1 MIKIFR
7 ITIEDELAG
16 RLDRRTSALRAS
28 NADSVAARKAW
39 TAARAERRGIREQ
52 LVQMAPGIERCMYCG
67 DNRAT
72 DIDHFEPIRELPTRT
87 FEWLNHLLACS
98 TCNSNQKRDRF
109 PRDPSGAAL
118 LLDPTQDDP
127 VRHLRLILRTGDYR
141 PLTPQGEASV
151 AVFGLNRRD
160 LTRGRAGAF
169 EMAKAA
175 LCRTHD
181 LLKQGRHDEAH
192 DCVRALTEQ
201 PHASVLQEILRS
213 AALPGA
219 VDVLGTDLVAALT
232 DQEVLALLPD
242 FTRPSTSG

>member
-16 RLDRRTSALRAS
+16 RLERRTSALKAS

-39 TAARAERRGIREQ
+39 TSARADKGSASNWFRWHRE
-52 LVQMAPGIERCMYCG
+52 
-67 DNRAT
+67 
-72 DIDHFEPIRELPTRT
+72 
-87 FEWLNHLLACS
+87 S
-98 TCNSNQKRDRF
+98 NSNQKRDRF

-141 PLTPQGEASV
+141 PLTLQGEASV

-181 LLKQGRHDEAH
+181 LLEQGRHDEAG

-213 AALPGA
+213 AVLPGA
-219 VDVLGTDLVAALT
+219 VDVLGTDLVAALM

-242 FTRPSTSG
+242 FTRASTSG